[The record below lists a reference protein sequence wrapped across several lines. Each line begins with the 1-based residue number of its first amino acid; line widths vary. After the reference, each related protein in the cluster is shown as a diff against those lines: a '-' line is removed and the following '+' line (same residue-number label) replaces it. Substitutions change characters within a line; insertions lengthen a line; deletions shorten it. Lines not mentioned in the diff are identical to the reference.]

1 MSSEEEIAG
10 PHLEHYFRYY
20 RELNPNNLLE
30 VDAQPAAHFLRSS
43 GIDVTLLSRV
53 WDLADYR
60 HVGRL
65 DRKGIFIAFKLI
77 AAVQNGHPPL
87 PAALNATLPPPSF
100 PTVSGRASAQSEPM
114 EWELPESEQQK
125 YAAIFQSLNPQ
136 NGRLSGDQVKP
147 LLLNSKL
154 PTFKLGR
161 IWELSDID
169 HDGYLDRYEF
179 YVALHLVYKAL
190 QNETLPERLPIGLV
204 HPTKR
209 HLVVGSRR
217 QSFAASPLPKPSFS
231 HGSRTPSISSLNRSI
246 LDSMT
251 DNVTPGTPIK
261 SVLDQNNVDTISLQ
275 ASEADFQRFD
285 TDMDGFVDGADVRE
299 PLMQSGLPQ
308 HVLAKIWGLVDYQ
321 HTGRLNHGQFT
332 LLTTLVNECRHGIPM
347 PDMLPSH
354 LLQWIQTANQ
364 SKILIPS
371 SPRIDE
377 LNEEIEKSQEE
388 RRKADKDLAQ
398 LDADTLVKSA
408 EIKNSE
414 IEYQTLTATVKQLK
428 HQKGEASKRLADLDE
443 RIVRLENNCD
453 ETADRL
459 KKEEERLNQTKN
471 DIQSAQEGENLEK
484 VLLDQLRAE
493 MSQFEA
499 EFSKLQF
506 EVNGKRREIEKTV
519 DELSLMERKIDTNK
533 SDVEQLEKMVEEIK
547 VQLEEAEKVEEP
559 TGDEAVLFKQF
570 EQFSLN
576 GTSSKIPQSNSFEAN
591 AFQSRPIYE
600 APPVDP
606 FKDDPFDDNAAKSAF
621 GESDPFSNQSQSTG
635 DPFGSDPFANATQS
649 NGQTSGQSNGFA
661 NFANFAQFA
670 N

>member
-1 MSSEEEIAG
+1 MTSEEEIAG
-10 PHLEHYFRYY
+10 PHFDVYLNYFR
-20 RELNPNNLLE
+20 EINPNNLPE
-30 VDAQPAAHFLRSS
+30 IDAQPAAHFLRSS
-43 GIDVTLLSRV
+43 GIDVSLLSRV

-87 PAALNATLPPPSF
+87 PAALTATLPPPSF
-100 PTVSGRASAQSEPM
+100 SAVSGRVSTQSEPID
-114 EWELPESEQQK
+114 WELPESEQQK

-136 NGRLSGDQVKP
+136 NGRLSGDQVRP

-161 IWELSDID
+161 IWDLSDID
-169 HDGYLDRYEF
+169 RDGYLDRYEF
-179 YVALHLVYKAL
+179 YVALHLVYKAI
-190 QNETLPERLPIGLV
+190 QNETLPERLPVGLI

-209 HLVVGSRR
+209 HLVAGSRR

-246 LDSMT
+246 LESMA
-251 DNVTPGTPIK
+251 DPVTPGSPIR
-261 SVLDQNNVDTISLQ
+261 SVLDHNNVETISLQ
-275 ASEADFQRFD
+275 ATEADFQRFD

-308 HVLAKIWGLVDYQ
+308 HILAKIWGLVDYQ
-321 HTGRLNHGQFT
+321 HTGRLNHPQFT
-332 LLTTLVNECRHGIPM
+332 LLTVLVNECRHGVPM
-347 PDMLPSH
+347 PDMLPAH
-354 LLQWIQTANQ
+354 LLQWLQNAAQ
-364 SKILIPS
+364 PKILVPS

-377 LNEEIEKSQEE
+377 LNAEIEKSQEE
-388 RRKADKDLAQ
+388 RRKADKDLMQ
-398 LDADTLVKSA
+398 LDADTVVKSA
-408 EIKNSE
+408 EIKNAE
-414 IEYQTLTATVKQLK
+414 IEYQTLSATVKQLK

-453 ETADRL
+453 ETNDRL
-459 KKEEERLNQTKN
+459 KKEEERLNQTKQ
-471 DIQSAQEGENLEK
+471 DIQMAQEGENAERE
-484 VLLDQLRAE
+484 LLDKLRTELSQLDSEYSRIQ
-493 MSQFEA
+493 SD
-499 EFSKLQF
+499 L
-506 EVNGKRREIEKTV
+506 NGKRREIEKTV

-533 SDVEQLEKMVEEIK
+533 GDVEKLEKKVEEVK
-547 VQLEEAEKVEEP
+547 SQLEEAEKIEDP

-570 EQFSLN
+570 EQISLN
-576 GTSSKIPQSNSFEAN
+576 GAPNHVTNNSFEAV
-591 AFQSRPIYE
+591 AFQARPIYE

-606 FKDDPFDDNAAKSAF
+606 FKHDPFDDNTVKAAF
-621 GESDPFSNQSQSTG
+621 GESDPFASQSQSTG
-635 DPFGSDPFANATQS
+635 DPFGSDPFANPPQS
-649 NGQTSGQSNGFA
+649 NGQTTQSNGFA